1 MVPVRPIT
9 LSARPP
15 GPRRHTGFGQLV
27 GFTLGEVPTPVRGVG
42 LVFVVGLLLAARQH
56 CEPDTASRKAV

>member
-42 LVFVVGLLLAARQH
+42 LLLAARQH
-56 CEPDTASRKAV
+56 CEPDTASRKAG